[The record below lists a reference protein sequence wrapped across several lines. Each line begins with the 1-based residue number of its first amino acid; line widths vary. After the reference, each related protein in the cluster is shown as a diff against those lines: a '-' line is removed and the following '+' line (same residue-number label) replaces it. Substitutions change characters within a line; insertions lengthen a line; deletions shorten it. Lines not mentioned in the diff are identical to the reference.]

1 MIQIQLQFKR
11 QGVWRS
17 GMDKAID
24 STIFRFKEIEHHEIL
39 VSYVNKDIALANYYM
54 LFILAIESIQG
65 KPTPMGV

>member
-1 MIQIQLQFKR
+1 
-11 QGVWRS
+11 
-17 GMDKAID
+17 MDKAID
-24 STIFRFKEIEHHEIL
+24 STIFRFKEIEHHKIL